1 MLRLA
6 AKILKPKGCVHHYM
20 LPEPSGVNEVVGVCK
35 KCGDE
40 KVHELV
46 IPWTVWNTWRGDPKK
61 AKKAK
66 KASEAKKKKEAMSA
80 GAAEK
85 HRREYS
91 RVYRSKKKEGENG
104 KRPK

>member
-1 MLRLA
+1 LST
-6 AKILKPKGCVHHYM
+6 KTLKPKGCIHHYM
-20 LPEPSGVNEVVGVCK
+20 LPEPNGANEVVGVCK

-40 KVHELV
+40 KVHELI

-61 AKKAK
+61 AKEAK

-80 GAAEK
+80 GASEE
-85 HRREYS
+85 HRRAYA